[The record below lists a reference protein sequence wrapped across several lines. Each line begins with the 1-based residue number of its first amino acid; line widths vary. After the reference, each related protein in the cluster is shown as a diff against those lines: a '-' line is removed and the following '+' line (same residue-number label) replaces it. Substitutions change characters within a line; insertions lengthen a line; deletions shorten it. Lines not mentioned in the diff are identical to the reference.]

1 MSAYYS
7 YFPGT
12 VGIKYDCE
20 RIAGVIELLHP
31 VTLGVAVACVP
42 VATVAVSGAI
52 DLITHRQHQHQT
64 AGASIDVTVP
74 PTKDTVSSNEGQP
87 LSRG

>member
-1 MSAYYS
+1 M
-7 YFPGT
+7 
-12 VGIKYDCE
+12 
-20 RIAGVIELLHP
+20 IELLHP

-52 DLITHRQHQHQT
+52 DLITHRQQHQQT
-64 AGASIDVTVP
+64 AGAPIDLAVP
-74 PTKDTVSSNEGQP
+74 PTKDTINSNEGQP